1 MDPSGDNQPLSPG
14 NPDLSDLELSDPE
27 LSEAE
32 LSEQQVRQILDRT
45 LALLQE
51 QQAQRSGNDQLMGE
65 LLQQALDRIGSLM
78 AGMRQSLA
86 SIQGLSD
93 HERSLA
99 ELSFDGAE
107 ALISKAADSG
117 TGSGSAHQPTSVN
130 SRLQYGLNGLDLLQS
145 GWLDVMSPGSIPRPY
160 QPGIQPDQSLQRL
173 AVESRLLRSLQAEQ
187 RQQPACREALHNLT
201 MAAHRCRYLLKGCR
215 QKQLPELVLVAM
227 QLEDIAKGLK
237 SDSGDPMGFWIGRL
251 DHVEDRLAWLGMKQ
265 RRSWLPFLN
274 VQKLVRR
281 VRRLQQQESVQGR
294 MLAGLGVSLTIS
306 VVFLLATTTATTVLG
321 ALSAINSANM
331 QAGLIDDYRG
341 LTTEVKRLL
350 DVNNQRR
357 DIDARLESLQPS
369 IQLAKQPLLK
379 ADDPS
384 QRDTPEATQQSIRIL
399 EDLNKE
405 RNLALGQKAEKDREF
420 SLVITRLT
428 LMYESIN
435 RNESALAMGANGEGS
450 LGNGAGQSNR
460 AIQQDAIGQH
470 RGAFQQ
476 KGVEQNWYG
485 PIIDTLAGPLQDPE
499 LLKHS
504 RRIAIAAF
512 AGALGSIMSIL
523 IRLDQVDEKNVK
535 NPFVVGALKPVIGA
549 VFGIVIFMVLTTNVI
564 DFMPANFRL
573 HDQTARSLSAS
584 GADVGNLSSGQDPL
598 GDLDSQELYKIF
610 LVAFI
615 AGFSERLAGD
625 TLRSVG
631 RK

>member
-14 NPDLSDLELSDPE
+14 NPELSDRE
-27 LSEAE
+27 LGDPE

-51 QQAQRSGNDQLMGE
+51 QQAQRSGSNQLMAE
-65 LLQQALDRIGSLM
+65 LLQQALERISSLM

-86 SIQGLSD
+86 SIEGLSE
-93 HERSLA
+93 HERALA
-99 ELSFDGAE
+99 KLSFDGAE
-107 ALISKAADSG
+107 ALISQAADSG
-117 TGSGSAHQPTSVN
+117 TGTGSAHQSTSVK
-130 SRLQYGLNGLDLLQS
+130 SKLQYGLNGLDLLQS

-160 QPGIQPDQSLQRL
+160 QPGLQPDQVLQRL

-187 RQQPACREALHNLT
+187 HQQPACREALHNLS

-215 QKQLPELVLVAM
+215 QKLLPELVLVAM

-237 SDSGDPMGFWIGRL
+237 SDSGDSMRFWIGRI
-251 DHVEDRLAWLGMKQ
+251 DQVEDRLAWLGMKQ
-265 RRSWLPFLN
+265 RRPWLPSLN

-281 VRRLQQQESVQGR
+281 VRRLQQQDSVQGR

-321 ALSAINSANM
+321 ALSAINSANK

-357 DIDARLESLQPS
+357 DIDASLESLQPS
-369 IQLAKQPLLK
+369 IEMAKQPLLK
-379 ADDPS
+379 AADPREQGTS
-384 QRDTPEATQQSIRIL
+384 EGTRQSIQIL
-399 EDLNKE
+399 ENLNKE
-405 RNLALGQKAEKDREF
+405 RNLALGLKAEKDREF

-428 LMYESIN
+428 LIYDAIN
-435 RNESALAMGANGEGS
+435 RNESALALGATDEGS
-450 LGNGAGQSNR
+450 LANGAGQQNG
-460 AIQQDAIGQH
+460 ANQQDAIGRQ
-470 RGAFQQ
+470 RGAWQH

-549 VFGIVIFMVLTTNVI
+549 VFGVVIFMVLTTNVI

-573 HDQTARSLSAS
+573 HDQTAGSLSAS
-584 GADVGNLSSGQDPL
+584 GADVGNLSAGQDPL

-625 TLRSVG
+625 TLRSVD

>member
-1 MDPSGDNQPLSPG
+1 MDPSGENQPLSPG
-14 NPDLSDLELSDPE
+14 KSELRDPELRNPE
-27 LSEAE
+27 LSE
-32 LSEQQVRQILDRT
+32 QHVREILDRT

-51 QQAQRSGNDQLMGE
+51 QQAQRSGSNQLMAE
-65 LLQQALDRIGSLM
+65 LLQQALERISSLM

-86 SIQGLSD
+86 SIEGLSE
-93 HERSLA
+93 HERALA

-107 ALISKAADSG
+107 ALISQATDSG
-117 TGSGSAHQPTSVN
+117 KSTGTSSGSAHQSASFG
-130 SRLQYGLNGLDLLQS
+130 SRLQYGLNGIELLQT
-145 GWLDVMSPGSIPRPY
+145 GWLDAISSGTTPSPY
-160 QPGIQPDQSLQRL
+160 QPGMRPDQSLQRL

-187 RQQPACREALHNLT
+187 RQLPACREARHNVT
-201 MAAHRCRYLLKGCR
+201 MAAHRCRYLLKACR
-215 QKQLPELVLVAM
+215 QKLLPELVLVAM

-237 SDSGDPMGFWIGRL
+237 SDSGDHIHFWIGRI
-251 DHVEDRLAWLGMKQ
+251 DQVEDRLAWLVMKQ
-265 RRSWLPFLN
+265 RRPWLPFLN
-274 VQKLVRR
+274 VQKVVRR
-281 VRRLQQQESVQGR
+281 VRRLQQQDSVQGR

-321 ALSAINSANM
+321 ALSAINSANK

-341 LTTEVKRLL
+341 LTTEVKQLL
-350 DVNNQRR
+350 DLNNQRR
-357 DIDARLESLQPS
+357 DIDASLESLQPT
-369 IQLAKQPLLK
+369 IEVAKEPLLN
-379 ADDPS
+379 AATP
-384 QRDTPEATQQSIRIL
+384 RDQGTPEGTQQSIQIL
-399 EDLNKE
+399 ESLNKE
-405 RNLALGQKAEKDREF
+405 RNLALGLKAEKDREF
-420 SLVITRLT
+420 SLVISRLT
-428 LMYESIN
+428 LMYETIN
-435 RNESALAMGANGEGS
+435 RNESALALGATDEVS
-450 LGNGAGQSNR
+450 LGNGAGQQNR
-460 AIQQDAIGQH
+460 VNQQDAIGQQ
-470 RGAFQQ
+470 RGVWRQN
-476 KGVEQNWYG
+476 GVEQNWYG

-573 HDQTARSLSAS
+573 HDQTARSLSAP
-584 GADVGNLSSGQDPL
+584 GAGVGTLASGQDPL